1 MSKSV
6 KIVIVLLVL
15 GAVGYIVTSSIAT
28 SKLSCEVCIDFKGR
42 KACRTARGPTR
53 EEAIQTAL
61 NNACAQVVNGR
72 TENILCGGSAPAT
85 VACSGE

>member
-6 KIVIVLLVL
+6 KIVLVLLVL
-15 GAVGYIVTSSIAT
+15 GAVAYIVTSSIAT

-53 EEAIQTAL
+53 DRSHSDRARKRLRAGRERPHGEYL
-61 NNACAQVVNGR
+61 VRWKCAR
-72 TENILCGGSAPAT
+72 H
-85 VACSGE
+85 SGV

>member
-1 MSKSV
+1 MSKFV
-6 KIVIVLLVL
+6 KIVIVILVL
-15 GAVGYIVTSSIAT
+15 GVMGYIVTSSIAT

-53 EEAIQTAL
+53 EAAIQTAL
-61 NNACAQVVNGR
+61 NNACAQVVSGR

>member
-15 GAVGYIVTSSIAT
+15 GAMAYIVTSSIAT

-42 KACRTARGPTR
+42 QACRTARGPTR

-61 NNACAQVVNGR
+61 NNACAQVVSGR

>member
-6 KIVIVLLVL
+6 KIVIVILVL
-15 GAVGYIVTSSIAT
+15 GVMGYIVTSSIAT

-53 EEAIQTAL
+53 DI
-61 NNACAQVVNGR
+61 
-72 TENILCGGSAPAT
+72 APPT
-85 VACSGE
+85 KPPPLPSLE